1 MGYRVTLDD
10 VLKVFIISESA
21 AVFGQDAVPPPV
33 ATGGLTKKRADYLVR
48 MADHVRLEKKA
59 QFLAKIRSMSIA
71 KEEHV
76 THPEL
81 QIANSKIS
89 AAQEASVVENP
100 SAPAAGEVAKGKL
113 TPEAI
118 KGMIQKHK
126 EGKMTYEYVR
136 VWVEATYSINVKANT
151 VGYHVRKALEEE
163 KKRKA

>member
-1 MGYRVTLDD
+1 MP
-10 VLKVFIISESA
+10 KVFIISENA

-33 ATGGLTKKRADYLVR
+33 ASGGLTKKGADYLVL
-48 MADHVRLEKKA
+48 MADHVRLEKEA

-71 KEEHV
+71 EEHV
-76 THPEL
+76 TLPEL

-89 AAQEASVVENP
+89 SPQEAPVIDNP
-100 SAPAAGEVAKGKL
+100 SAPAAGVVARGKL
-113 TPEAI
+113 TPEDI

-126 EGKMTYEYVR
+126 EGKMTYEQVR